1 MVVGW
6 ISQFVSQISIFL
18 QAALAVMGVS
28 QGGGQQA
35 ELVESLTASL
45 ANAGYTCQS
54 PSWETEPKAKSGSI
68 YMAAMSTRCKLQPKL
83 GGDFAKLQAFSV
95 QQLKDRGQILTG
107 PIDENFE
114 GLPSQFIQYKLPIK
128 TPKLEVTMWQDIHLA
143 TDGTTKFVSVTR
155 STKIQGKGN
164 AEYLK
169 KGDTRVVITKSSTRG
184 EDIAELEFYTEV
196 EKPWFAPEGIF
207 VSKFKEMVPAQFA
220 EVRDQLMQETV
231 NNY

>member
-6 ISQFVSQISIFL
+6 ISQFVAQISVFL
-18 QAALAVMGVS
+18 QAALAVMGVT
-28 QGGGQQA
+28 QQA
-35 ELVESLTASL
+35 QHTEAFSDALVGT
-45 ANAGYTCQS
+45 GYTCQA
-54 PSWETEPKAKSGSI
+54 PSWETEPKAKGGSI

-83 GGDFAKLQAFSV
+83 GGDFGKLQAFSIE
-95 QQLKDRGQILTG
+95 QLKARGTILSG

-114 GLPSQFIQYKLPIK
+114 GLPSQFVQFKLPIK
-128 TPKLEVTMWQDIHLA
+128 TAKLEVTMWQDIHIA
-143 TDGTTKFVSVTR
+143 TDGTTKFVSSTR

-184 EDIAELEFYTEV
+184 EDIAELEFYTEI

-207 VSKFKEMVPAQFA
+207 ISKFKEMVPDQFA
-220 EVRDQLMQETV
+220 EVRDQVMQETV

>member
-28 QGGGQQA
+28 QQA
-35 ELVESLTASL
+35 ELAESLTDSL
-45 ANAGYTCQS
+45 ANSGYTCQA
-54 PSWETEPKAKSGSI
+54 PSWDTEPKAKGGSI
-68 YMAAMSTRCKLQPKL
+68 YVAAMSTRCKLQPKL
-83 GGDFAKLQAFSV
+83 GGDFGKLQAFSI
-95 QQLKDRGQILTG
+95 QQLKARGQILTG

-114 GLPSQFIQYKLPIK
+114 GLPSQFIHYKLPIK
-128 TPKLEVTMWQDIHLA
+128 TAKLEVTMWQDIHLA
-143 TDGTTKFVSVTR
+143 TDGTSKFVSVTR

-207 VSKFKEMVPAQFA
+207 ISKLKEMVPSQFA
-220 EVRDQLMQETV
+220 EVRDQVMQETV